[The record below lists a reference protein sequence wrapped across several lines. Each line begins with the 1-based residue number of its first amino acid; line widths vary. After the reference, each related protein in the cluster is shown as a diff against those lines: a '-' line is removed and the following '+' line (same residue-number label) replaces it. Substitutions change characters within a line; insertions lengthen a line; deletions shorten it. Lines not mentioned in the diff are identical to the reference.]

1 MALEPW
7 LRRYSW
13 KKVPQILP
21 ICSGNCYLKKEAR
34 IPECMIPC
42 RRPGTTGV
50 VGKNL
55 CVHMCNT
62 AVESSALKNSRNG
75 SERRIESRS
84 RGLKVYTAVLIGPV
98 RLPDPAAGYIWHANY
113 DYRTSMSTPMSTRVS
128 LWPVLRILNLVLN
141 LVLYLRP

>member
-1 MALEPW
+1 MEKGASNLANL
-7 LRRYSW
+7 LRKLLS
-13 KKVPQILP
+13 KKGGPDPGMHDPL
-21 ICSGNCYLKKEAR
+21 
-34 IPECMIPC
+34 IPC
-42 RRPGTTGV
+42 RRPGTTAV

-55 CVHMCNT
+55 CVHMYSC
-62 AVESSALKNSRNG
+62 SALKNLRNG

-113 DYRTSMSTPMSTRVS
+113 DYRTSMSTPMSTTVS

>member
-34 IPECMIPC
+34 IPECMIPY
-42 RRPGTTGV
+42 RRPGTTAV

-55 CVHMCNT
+55 CVHMYSC
-62 AVESSALKNSRNG
+62 SALKNLRNG

-113 DYRTSMSTPMSTRVS
+113 DYHMSMSTPMSTRVS

>member
-21 ICSGNCYLKKEAR
+21 ICLGNCYLKKEAR

-42 RRPGTTGV
+42 RRPGTTSTGV

-62 AVESSALKNSRNG
+62 AVALRKEFEERLRTADRIAKPGSEGVHSCTHRTRQSARSGCRVHLARKLRLSHVDEYSDEYQSFTLACTKNS
-75 SERRIESRS
+75 
-84 RGLKVYTAVLIGPV
+84 KF
-98 RLPDPAAGYIWHANY
+98 
-113 DYRTSMSTPMSTRVS
+113 STHIP
-128 LWPVLRILNLVLN
+128 LD
-141 LVLYLRP
+141 LRP